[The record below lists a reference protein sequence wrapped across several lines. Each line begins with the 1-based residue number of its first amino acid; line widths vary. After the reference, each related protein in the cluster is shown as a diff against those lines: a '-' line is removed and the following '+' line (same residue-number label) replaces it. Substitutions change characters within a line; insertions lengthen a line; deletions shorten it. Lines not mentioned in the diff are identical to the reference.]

1 MDKTITEAAGL
12 LRQASDM
19 LLSIEPGNSSE
30 SPMSEQ
36 RPSHD
41 ERSESGRPHVA
52 DRAEGQTRRTIQET
66 LVRARSMMSIS
77 RRGGTFRRLSSNE
90 RLRATSEPKEKKSK
104 KTTQTVSGKNKPFEF
119 ALLGNSDESDEQD
132 DTLKKDMILDRGI
145 VTLNEKDNEDAIR
158 EKLKSALQ
166 NKYSMIGVRD
176 FEFVKVHQK
185 KISILYVSKGTEY
198 NFDVVK
204 KLAGQGLLYI
214 RIRNGFEFALEN
226 PSSSDSDLPQVGMAS
241 AVESKT
247 EPEVIDIPDQIPL
260 SAEHPGDNISVN
272 YVPPTSPLHVE
283 PTIEEIPDFFDK
295 VVNEL
300 PSSITEPAEML
311 RYLQKKIVKGRPL
324 EINDTSVDLKG
335 ETNFITVDRDD
346 ILQTT
351 FDELKNVADPS
362 ITFQVQF
369 YGEQAADNGGP
380 RKE

>member
-1 MDKTITEAAGL
+1 
-12 LRQASDM
+12 
-19 LLSIEPGNSSE
+19 
-30 SPMSEQ
+30 MSEQ

-41 ERSESGRPHVA
+41 ERSESGWPHVA

-66 LVRARSMMSIS
+66 LIRARSMMSIS

-104 KTTQTVSGKNKPFEF
+104 KTTLTVSGKNKPFYPF
-119 ALLGNSDESDEQD
+119 
-132 DTLKKDMILDRGI
+132 
-145 VTLNEKDNEDAIR
+145 
-158 EKLKSALQ
+158 
-166 NKYSMIGVRD
+166 
-176 FEFVKVHQK
+176 
-185 KISILYVSKGTEY
+185 YVSKSTEY

-214 RIRNGFEFALEN
+214 RIQNGFEFALKN
-226 PSSSDSDLPQVGMAS
+226 PCSSDSDLPQVGVAP

-283 PTIEEIPDFFDK
+283 PTIEKIPDFFDK

-300 PSSITEPAEML
+300 PSSITEPAETL

-369 YGEQAADNGGP
+369 YGEQAADNEGP
-380 RKE
+380 RKEWIQLCNQKIKLKYFEKGIKEHLSEDYFYVGQMASIALLQNGQLPVYIPEEILQQVFSNENEQLSPCIMSLNEEWIHWVL